1 MTVIEQI
8 HIPGF
13 EKVIEAK
20 NPALGLHAFIAL
32 HNTTLGP
39 ALGGT
44 RIYPYATKE
53 AALTDV
59 LRLAQGMTYKSA
71 LTKVGFGGGKAVI
84 IGDHKKIKSPEFL
97 TAYADVINSLGGSFI
112 RRRRWHDN
120 GRCRHHE
127 KKDALCCRFTFRAG
141 LRKRRP
147 QPFYR
152 WGVFRGIEAVATY
165 LFGSPSLTGKKV
177 AIQGLGK
184 VGKPLAN
191 FLFWHGASLIVAD
204 TDPAALALFSKLYSA
219 EIVSPSDIHKIP
231 CDIFAPCAMGGI
243 LNDVTIPEMQC
254 KAACWVR

>member
-112 RRRRWHDN
+112 TAEDV
-120 GRCRHHE
+120 GTTTE
-127 KKDALCCRFTFRAG
+127 DVAIM
-141 LRKRRP
+141 RKRTP
-147 QPFYR
+147 YVVGLPF
-152 WGVFRGIEAVATY
+152 E
-165 LFGSPSLTGKKV
+165 
-177 AIQGLGK
+177 QGLGS
-184 VGKPLAN
+184 G
-191 FLFWHGASLIVAD
+191 
-204 TDPAALALFSKLYSA
+204 DPALLPLGVFLEESRRLQLIFLA
-219 EIVSPSDIHKIP
+219 PP
-231 CDIFAPCAMGGI
+231 P
-243 LNDVTIPEMQC
+243 
-254 KAACWVR
+254 